1 MKMWL
6 RLGLDRK
13 RNPGWK
19 CGMRIADTGMR
30 IADSRMWVADSG
42 MWIAENAKSGPVI
55 IWDLSTP
62 ENTVDTAGV
71 TGGKEPSGNLR
82 MGFWTLPERNPS
94 LRVLK
99 SAELTRP

>member
-6 RLGLDRK
+6 RLGLDQK

-30 IADSRMWVADSG
+30 VADSG
-42 MWIAENAKSGPVI
+42 MGIAENVKSGPVI

-62 ENTVDTAGV
+62 ENTVDTSVASQV
-71 TGGKEPSGNLR
+71 VE
-82 MGFWTLPERNPS
+82 
-94 LRVLK
+94 RVLEEDENITQVVCV
-99 SAELTRP
+99 SRDHFAMS

>member
-30 IADSRMWVADSG
+30 IADTGMRVADTR
-42 MWIAENAKSGPVI
+42 MRVAENAKSGPVI
-55 IWDLSTP
+55 IWDLSAP
-62 ENTVDTAGV
+62 ENTVDTV
-71 TGGKEPSGNLR
+71 HRS
-82 MGFWTLPERNPS
+82 FSER
-94 LRVLK
+94 
-99 SAELTRP
+99 AI

>member
-19 CGMRIADTGMR
+19 CGMWIADTGMR
-30 IADSRMWVADSG
+30 VADSG
-42 MWIAENAKSGPVI
+42 MRVADSGMRVADSGMGIAENAKSGPVI

-71 TGGKEPSGNLR
+71 QI
-82 MGFWTLPERNPS
+82 F
-94 LRVLK
+94 
-99 SAELTRP
+99 